1 MGSWAI
7 WTKTFQNGWEPHRN
21 AATTDEYEYR
31 TDLCINATVAQRPR
45 LTCVLTH
52 GTHGDID
59 GFTNLFTDET
69 MNQDMTATIK
79 EHTCFKLHQYQ
90 YKGSWMDRRLHELT
104 WLGWSPSW
112 RDHRGRQKR
121 QPGPQGSTC
130 QCTSPTMQS
139 KDRFSHQSTSWERQ
153 SGQNSPINC
162 VDC

>member
-31 TDLCINATVAQRPR
+31 THLCINATVAQRPR

-79 EHTCFKLHQYQ
+79 NTHVLNYIDINTRDLEWIAGCLNWPDLAGVHREETIEEDENANQGRRDQHASVPAQPCKVKTDFLTKVPPGRDRVVRIHQ
-90 YKGSWMDRRLHELT
+90 
-104 WLGWSPSW
+104 
-112 RDHRGRQKR
+112 
-121 QPGPQGSTC
+121 
-130 QCTSPTMQS
+130 
-139 KDRFSHQSTSWERQ
+139 
-153 SGQNSPINC
+153 
-162 VDC
+162 